1 MNTTTTTLE
10 RDQPRGAVATAELLL
25 AALERIEVEG
35 WDRETGRAVLD
46 YAMKHVVRPAVRAVG
61 CTGSDAEYAEAT
73 GWSAAWE
80 ALSAGSLRSAAS
92 PWGVVTAA
100 VRYAVLNE
108 RMAETY
114 GTDSRSAWRVHR
126 FTKTSGTSGRQVAG
140 DWLKVADPAAL
151 TRPVSLTAMC
161 DAGYDQPAAPAPLD
175 GSGRCLPAITD
186 LLVRHGWRRELAG
199 AAVLHI
205 ADHARQNPAGAPK
218 AHGWREMSLELGIPP
233 WRARRVTVL
242 LLGAPGWPGLVERV
256 ATGGVAALSGPA
268 IAAAV
273 RATSDASMRPP
284 ARAALAIDARP
295 ARQPAL
301 AS

>member
-1 MNTTTTTLE
+1 MNTTTTTLDHAQL
-10 RDQPRGAVATAELLL
+10 RAAVGTGPRLL
-25 AALERIEVEG
+25 AALERIDVEG
-35 WDRETGRAVLD
+35 WDQETGRTVLD
-46 YAMKHVVRPAVRAVG
+46 YAMRQVVRPAVRAVG

-80 ALSAGSLRSAAS
+80 ALSVLSLRSTAS

-100 VRYAVLNE
+100 VRCAVLNE

-114 GTDSRSAWRVHR
+114 GTDPRSAWRMHR
-126 FTKTSGTSGRQVAG
+126 FTKARGAPGRQVAG
-140 DWLKVADPAAL
+140 DWAKVADPAAL
-151 TRPVSLTAMC
+151 TRPVSLTAML
-161 DAGYDQPAAPAPLD
+161 DAGFDQPAASASID
-175 GSGRCLPAITD
+175 GSGWRLAAITE
-186 LLVRHGWRRELAG
+186 LLVRHGWRRKLAG

-205 ADHARQNPAGAPK
+205 AEYARRNLAGTPK

-233 WRARRVTVL
+233 WQARRVTVL

-256 ATGGVAALSGPA
+256 ANGGVEALSGRA

-273 RATSDASMRPP
+273 QATRDETMRPP
-284 ARAALAIDARP
+284 ARSALAIDARS